1 MKVYLA
7 RLREALRTTR
17 ARLAVSTPRT
27 SPELV
32 PFHTPFPGMVRKAAA
47 LGYRHIIRDT
57 DVELTVAEEIGRQP
71 RPEEFKSQEQYY
83 DDAVTEYTDALT
95 ETERYQAWYAETI
108 EPTLR
113 SPARSA
119 TGTPARSTSPRRRP
133 STRPPERPRPRRR
146 QTPAC
151 LLRLRRPGRDPPR
164 DRRPGLG
171 GGDRR
176 PQRRRPTADRYG
188 SPSRST
194 SGSTTPTTTTP
205 RPTSRNSPRPARSSS
220 STAGAAWAS
229 GSTGTFDN

>member
-1 MKVYLA
+1 
-7 RLREALRTTR
+7 
-17 ARLAVSTPRT
+17 
-27 SPELV
+27 
-32 PFHTPFPGMVRKAAA
+32 MVRKAAA

-83 DDAVTEYTDALT
+83 DAVTEYTDALT

-108 EPTLR
+108 EPTLEI
-113 SPARSA
+113 AREVGNWY
-119 TGTPARSTSPRRRP
+119 TGSVHVARAAGLRHARRNDRDLDD
-133 STRPPERPRPRRR
+133 
-146 QTPAC
+146 AK
-151 LLRLRRPGRDPPR
+151 LLLASYGSGAQAEIHHETVVPGWEEEIAALNVD
-164 DRRPGLG
+164 DRA
-171 GGDRR
+171 
-176 PQRRRPTADRYG
+176 ADRYG